1 MSRTAGGAVSPL
13 PQPGHVPLPR
23 HVPGPRGPWAPVAR
37 DLARCGTAVV
47 WSRVGPWHPAL
58 TPPARLR
65 VLLGDDRDRYEAR
78 HGADAERFAA
88 GRLLLKYAAARALRV
103 EPDGLELA
111 YGLTGRPLVRGR
123 PRVALSLSHTG
134 DLLCVAVTVVGGV
147 GVDVESADRR
157 LYGTGLEPRMCAPSE
172 RDALARLPETD
183 RDARLLRLWVLKE
196 AYTKA
201 LAQGRLL
208 PFTSFGFRP
217 DEAGGGVGGAAGGEA
232 ALLRADGTPVADP
245 AWRFTTLPLAGTHL
259 VGLAVRDTRQESDA
273 ECSDPLDRLSR
284 KSAENL
290 LVSESTKLVG
300 KGLPPWPG

>member
-1 MSRTAGGAVSPL
+1 MSATNDGGPVAV
-13 PQPGHVPLPR
+13 PR
-23 HVPGPRGPWAPVAR
+23 HVPGPCGPWAPVAG

-47 WSRVGPWHPAL
+47 WSRVAPWRPSL
-58 TPPARLR
+58 TAPARLR
-65 VLLGDDRDRYEAR
+65 ALLGDDRVRYEAR
-78 HGADAERFAA
+78 DGADAERFAA
-88 GRLLLKYAAARALRV
+88 GRLLLKYAAAQALRAD
-103 EPDGLELA
+103 PAGLELA

-134 DLLCVAVTVVGGV
+134 DLLCVAVTVAGCV
-147 GVDVESADRR
+147 GVDVENAGRR

-172 RDALARLPETD
+172 RAALARLPEAD

-217 DEAGGGVGGAAGGEA
+217 DRAGGGA

-245 AWRFTTLPLAGTHL
+245 AWRFTTLPLDGSHL
-259 VGLAVRDTRQESDA
+259 VGLAVRDTRERQ
-273 ECSDPLDRLSR
+273 
-284 KSAENL
+284 
-290 LVSESTKLVG
+290 
-300 KGLPPWPG
+300 

>member
-1 MSRTAGGAVSPL
+1 MSV
-13 PQPGHVPLPR
+13 PR
-23 HVPGPRGPWAPVAR
+23 HVPGPGGPWAPVVR

-47 WSRVGPWHPAL
+47 WSRVAPWHPAL

-65 VLLGDDRDRYEAR
+65 VLLGDDRARYEAR

-103 EPDGLELA
+103 EPEGLELA
-111 YGLTGRPLVRGR
+111 YGLTGRPLIRGR
-123 PRVALSLSHTG
+123 PGVALSLSHTG

-217 DEAGGGVGGAAGGEA
+217 DGGEA
-232 ALLRADGTPVADP
+232 ALLRYDGTPVADP
-245 AWRFTTLPLAGTHL
+245 AWRFTVLPLAGTHL
-259 VGLAVRDTRQESDA
+259 VGLAVRDTRQQSDV
-273 ECSDPLDRLSR
+273 ECSDPLDRPSR
-284 KSAENL
+284 KTAENL
-290 LVSESTKLVG
+290 LVSEASASTDSTELVG